1 MKPEMVERV
10 AEQIRVAWCEWARTQ
25 PNPKPS
31 WLVPW
36 AELDEQSRD
45 ADRHLARYAL
55 ALAER
60 AADEAVSA
68 YRRGEDGVLTVAVER
83 AVEGGA

>member
-1 MKPEMVERV
+1 MKQELVEKV
-10 AEQIRVAWCEWARTQ
+10 AAQLEAWWATDYASGWR
-25 PNPKPS
+25 NM
-31 WLVPW
+31 
-36 AELDEQSRD
+36 
-45 ADRHLARYAL
+45 ARYAL

-83 AVEGGA
+83 AVEDGA

>member
-1 MKPEMVERV
+1 MSPDLVERV
-10 AEQIRVAWCEWARTQ
+10 AKDLVAVWTRADDPQE
-25 PNPKPS
+25 
-31 WLVPW
+31 
-36 AELDEQSRD
+36 SRFF
-45 ADRHLARYAL
+45 LMARYAL

-68 YRRGEDGVLTVAVER
+68 YRRGEAGVLAVAVER